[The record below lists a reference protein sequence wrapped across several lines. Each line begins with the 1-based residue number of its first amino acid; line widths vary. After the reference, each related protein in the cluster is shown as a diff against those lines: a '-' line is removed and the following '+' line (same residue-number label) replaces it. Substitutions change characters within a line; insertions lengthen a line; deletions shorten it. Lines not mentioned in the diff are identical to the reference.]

1 MLFFCSMPQIYF
13 EKLKSF
19 CNAEIFFWHIKENCN
34 ELSNLIADN
43 GMLLAEAEKMFKS
56 EGRQCEWL
64 AVRALLQN
72 TPYKGFGIEYHDNG
86 KPYFANSSKHI
97 SISHTQE
104 YVALA
109 VSESPIGID
118 IESTNRNALS
128 VAKAFLQPHE
138 VESLAGCGNTA
149 HEALCLWSAKEAAF
163 KLASER
169 VSVLKEIGITKNAND
184 YTVVYPDGTTA
195 VCYVCVLEGIVIS
208 CCKYY

>member
-1 MLFFCSMPQIYF
+1 MPQMYF

-19 CNAEIFFWHIKENCN
+19 CNAEIFFWHIKEDCN
-34 ELSNLIADN
+34 ELSSLIADN
-43 GMLLAEAEKMFKS
+43 GMLLAGAENKFKS
-56 EGRQCEWL
+56 VSRQREWL
-64 AVRALLQN
+64 AVRALLQY
-72 TPYKGFGIEYHDNG
+72 TPYKGAVIEYRGNG
-86 KPYFANSSKHI
+86 KPYFANNSKYV

-118 IESTNRNALS
+118 VELTNRNALS
-128 VAKAFLQPHE
+128 VAKAFLQPQE
-138 VESLAGCGNTA
+138 IESLAGCGNAA

-169 VSVLKEIGITKNAND
+169 VSVLKEIGITKNANN
-184 YTVVYPDGTTA
+184 YTVAYPDGTTA
-195 VCYVCVLEGIVIS
+195 VCDVCVLEDIVIS